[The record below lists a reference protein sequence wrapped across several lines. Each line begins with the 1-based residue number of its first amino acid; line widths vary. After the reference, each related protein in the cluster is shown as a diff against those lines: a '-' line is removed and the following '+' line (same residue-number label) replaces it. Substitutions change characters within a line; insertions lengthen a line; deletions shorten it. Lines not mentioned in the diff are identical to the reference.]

1 MARKDA
7 RAVPRTVEADAS
19 AAGAGED
26 AAALKRAKRAKMAR
40 ANEQAAVWSILL
52 FIVLRMAQRWYQWSK
67 VRYLTTTEEQPLAT
81 VTDNFLTFSEYAA
94 VKRCALE
101 HPKLRVRGGLNDA
114 GFSKTRGFVVKFNLE
129 GVDNFQ
135 TSPDY
140 ACFAPVFEKL
150 RLPEANAFVMNVL
163 LCELGDYDQYNADEL
178 SVGMHLDTTVGIYS
192 RHMFIA
198 HQVSV
203 LYNSVPEDMVGGEL
217 EMFPYGTGYPE
228 FEAAPE
234 KKVTPKENTL
244 VTFRGD
250 AFHQV
255 RSYKTKTGSER
266 VSLVLE
272 QYKIDKDMYGKTV
285 RYLEAFKS
293 NMTMM

>member
-67 VRYLTTTEEQPLAT
+67 VRYLTTTEEQLFAT

-129 GVDNFQ
+129 GVDKFQ

-228 FEAAPE
+228 FEAAPG

-272 QYKIDKDMYGKTV
+272 QYKINEDMYGKTV

>member
-1 MARKDA
+1 M
-7 RAVPRTVEADAS
+7 
-19 AAGAGED
+19 
-26 AAALKRAKRAKMAR
+26 
-40 ANEQAAVWSILL
+40 
-52 FIVLRMAQRWYQWSK
+52 
-67 VRYLTTTEEQPLAT
+67 
-81 VTDNFLTFSEYAA
+81 TDNFLTFSEYAA

-129 GVDNFQ
+129 GVDKFQ

>member
-26 AAALKRAKRAKMAR
+26 TAALRRAKRAKTAS

-52 FIVLRMAQRWYQWSK
+52 FILLRMAQRWYQWSQA
-67 VRYLTTTEEQPLAT
+67 RYLTTTEEQPLAT

-101 HPKLRVRGGLNDA
+101 HPKLRVRSGLNDG

-129 GVDNFQ
+129 GVEKFQ

>member
-1 MARKDA
+1 MVRVGHLAQQDPSK
-7 RAVPRTVEADAS
+7 
-19 AAGAGED
+19 
-26 AAALKRAKRAKMAR
+26 
-40 ANEQAAVWSILL
+40 I

-67 VRYLTTTEEQPLAT
+67 VRYLTTTEEQPFAT

-129 GVDNFQ
+129 GVDKFQ

-228 FEAAPE
+228 FEAAPG

>member
-19 AAGAGED
+19 AASAGED
-26 AAALKRAKRAKMAR
+26 AAALRRAKRAKTAS
-40 ANEQAAVWSILL
+40 ANEQAVVWSILL
-52 FIVLRMAQRWYQWSK
+52 FILLRMAQRWYRWSQT
-67 VRYLTTTEEQPLAT
+67 RYLTTTEEQPLAT

-129 GVDNFQ
+129 GVDKFQ

-217 EMFPYGTGYPE
+217 EMFPYGMGYPE